1 MSAEASPLA
10 PSAPPAPPVLEA
22 RGARIAVD
30 EAVAFTS
37 LTFTTRGSL
46 VLVAGEADA
55 LFAALSGVPLG
66 ATHASDAVS
75 LGEAHVVA
83 GELLV
88 RGLSVGE
95 QQHHGAIGAAP
106 LDPPLPPSWSARA
119 CVTWSARLAGIPE
132 RAARELAAHA
142 LARVGL
148 AGAAD
153 RLART
158 LVLPERRA
166 LALAQALV
174 AGPEVLVL
182 AAPLA
187 GLDGA
192 AAAFVDQ
199 ALRALLA
206 DHAAIVGV
214 TRLDPGS
221 AEGLLARSASDL
233 LVFGGASQLY
243 AGAPEGL
250 LAHAR
255 AVALTVRTNVD
266 ALRVALLER
275 GLTLEGGPVRCAVA
289 LPEGRSSADVLA
301 AAALARA
308 SVVELRPLL

>member
-1 MSAEASPLA
+1 MSADA
-10 PSAPPAPPVLEA
+10 PSTAAPPVLEA
-22 RGARIAVD
+22 EGARIAVD
-30 EAVAFTS
+30 EAVAFS
-37 LTFTTRGSL
+37 ALTFTTRGGL
-46 VLVAGEADA
+46 VLVAGEAAA
-55 LFAALSGVPLG
+55 LFAVLTSVPLG
-66 ATHASDAVS
+66 AARTSDEVS

-83 GELLV
+83 GKLSV
-88 RGLSVGE
+88 RGHSVGE
-95 QQHHGAIGAAP
+95 RQHHAAIGAAP
-106 LDPPLPPSWSARA
+106 LDPPLPPSWSAHA
-119 CVTWSARLAGIPE
+119 CVTWSARLAGVPA

-142 LARVGL
+142 LTRVGL

-166 LALAQALV
+166 LGLAQAVV

-182 AAPLA
+182 EAPLA

-199 ALRALLA
+199 ALRGLLA
-206 DHAAIVGV
+206 DHAAVVGV

-233 LVFGGASQLY
+233 LVLGGASQLY
-243 AGAPEGL
+243 VGAPEGL
-250 LAHAR
+250 LAHPR

-266 ALRVALLER
+266 ALRDALLER
-275 GLTLEGGPVRCAVA
+275 GLSLEGGPVRCAVA

-301 AAALARA
+301 AAASARA